1 MKRFVGLA
9 LSAVLFASTA
19 MAADFKSGPEAGKR
33 LGAFDVVKCA
43 GAEDDSVEV
52 GKKLC
57 YRCKNGSRPQVIVF
71 TKSTGEEVTKLA
83 KLLDTHVK
91 KFEEEQLRA
100 FVNVLGESKDAA
112 DAQAKKL
119 AKAAKTEMIPFVVP
133 VEFANGPE
141 NYGLNPKAEVTI
153 VIANESKIV
162 SSFGF
167 KSAEKL
173 DAEAITKTV
182 KKMLN

>member
-19 MAADFKSGPEAGKR
+19 FAADFKSGPEAGKR

-43 GAEDDSVEV
+43 GAEDDNVEV

-71 TKSTGEEVTKLA
+71 TKSTGDEVKKLA
-83 KLLDTHVK
+83 KVLDTHVK

-112 DAQAKKL
+112 TAQAEKL
-119 AKAAKTEMIPFVVP
+119 AKATKTEMIPFVVP
-133 VEFANGPE
+133 VEFENGPE
-141 NYGLNPKAEVTI
+141 DYGLNSKAEVTV
-153 VIANESKIV
+153 VIANNSKIV

-167 KSAEKL
+167 ESAKKL
-173 DAEAITKTV
+173 DAEAITKAV